1 MKEHVFFYVL
11 LHACRAFIVKY
22 SNVSYVHAQ
31 TMLLFSCRDNC
42 ARKTSLSGFK
52 ILGTVCS
59 DNCRTKFGGLSYVW
73 RMYRRNSDT
82 NDRQKRDAN
91 EWEEYTDLDEL
102 SVTGMLS

>member
-1 MKEHVFFYVL
+1 M
-11 LHACRAFIVKY
+11 KY

>member
-1 MKEHVFFYVL
+1 M
-11 LHACRAFIVKY
+11 
-22 SNVSYVHAQ
+22 YVHVCKIVFI
-31 TMLLFSCRDNC
+31 FSCRENC

-73 RMYRRNSDT
+73 RMYRQNRDKN
-82 NDRQKRDAN
+82 NRQIRDAADRETRDAR

-102 SVTGMLS
+102 SDTGTHVYVKDK